1 MEYPKRDEKEIR
13 FSEAVL
19 KNHLSKDDDDT
30 ELKKETTVVL
40 IAHRLSSTRS
50 MDKIVYLESGKVVA
64 MGTFADVRKA
74 VPDFDKQASLM
85 GL

>member
-1 MEYPKRDEKEIR
+1 MDEGTSSLDSQTESDITD
-13 FSEAVL
+13 AI
-19 KNHLSKDDDDT
+19 T